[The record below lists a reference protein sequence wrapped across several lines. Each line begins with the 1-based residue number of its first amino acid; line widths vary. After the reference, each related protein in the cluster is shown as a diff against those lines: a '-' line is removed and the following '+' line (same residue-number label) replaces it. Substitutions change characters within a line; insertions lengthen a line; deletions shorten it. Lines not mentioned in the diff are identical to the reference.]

1 MEENML
7 KREEE
12 EVKLRALEE
21 RIRGNQVNR
30 LKTLENELQKRDAQ
44 FDEKKREELRNLQKA
59 EEDRVRRSVEFKNK
73 MLEEQKRWD
82 EITKETKAAA
92 KQKVRRKELAKRE

>member
-1 MEENML
+1 ML

-30 LKTLENELQKRDAQ
+30 LRTLENELQKRDAQ
-44 FDEKKREELRNLQKA
+44 FDEKKREELHNLLKA

-92 KQKVRRKELAKRE
+92 K

>member
-1 MEENML
+1 ML

-44 FDEKKREELRNLQKA
+44 FDEKKREELHNL
-59 EEDRVRRSVEFKNK
+59 
-73 MLEEQKRWD
+73 
-82 EITKETKAAA
+82 
-92 KQKVRRKELAKRE
+92 

>member
-1 MEENML
+1 MEDNML

-30 LKTLENELQKRDAQ
+30 LKTLESELQKRDNM
-44 FDEKKREELRNLQKA
+44 FDEKKREEMMKL
-59 EEDRVRRSVEFKNK
+59 
-73 MLEEQKRWD
+73 
-82 EITKETKAAA
+82 
-92 KQKVRRKELAKRE
+92 

>member
-1 MEENML
+1 LREENARRVALETIKGNLEGQKLLMEENML

-30 LKTLENELQKRDAQ
+30 LKTLENELQKR
-44 FDEKKREELRNLQKA
+44 E
-59 EEDRVRRSVEFKNK
+59 V
-73 MLEEQKRWD
+73 
-82 EITKETKAAA
+82 
-92 KQKVRRKELAKRE
+92 

>member
-1 MEENML
+1 ML

-30 LKTLENELQKRDAQ
+30 LRTLENELQKRDAQ
-44 FDEKKREELRNLQKA
+44 FDEKKREELHNLQKA

-92 KQKVRRKELAKRE
+92 K